1 MIDLSVPYITK
12 IFDLNG
18 IIDMYVDYGNFQNVI
33 TQNIRKSGILNLCKL
48 IVIHLEWNKEQGL
61 SYLKINS
68 IIKFINKSK

>member
-1 MIDLSVPYITK
+1 
-12 IFDLNG
+12 
-18 IIDMYVDYGNFQNVI
+18 MYVDYGNFQNVI

-68 IIKFINKSK
+68 IIKFLNKSK